1 MKSQELMIKAVVP
14 PIAVPG
20 GEISIECR
28 GFKPGLPSLAN
39 VLFGQSRAEIVSAS
53 EERVVAKVPEN
64 SRALGVALRVN
75 GRVSPVFPF
84 TLGTRLATE
93 LHPVANPVIAPNGA
107 IITTV
112 SGARGQ
118 QSPHPLMR
126 ISRSGEV
133 TPLACEIMN
142 PTGLAFGPD
151 DQLYISSRAEGTV
164 LRFTDYDH
172 LEIVAEDLGIPCGI
186 VFDRQGRL
194 YVGDR
199 SGKIH
204 RIDPSGKREEFA
216 SLPPSISAFHLAI
229 DGEDTLYVTGPTLAM
244 RDPVYRI
251 SRTGEV
257 STLVE
262 GLGRPQ
268 GLAFT
273 RDGDLWIAAS
283 FGGKKGIF
291 RFSMGSKVLIHQIA
305 APMLVGLAMDSEDVF
320 LVDNSS
326 IYRIRMGGPSGK
338 LS

>member
-1 MKSQELMIKAVVP
+1 
-14 PIAVPG
+14 
-20 GEISIECR
+20 
-28 GFKPGLPSLAN
+28 
-39 VLFGQSRAEIVSAS
+39 
-53 EERVVAKVPEN
+53 
-64 SRALGVALRVN
+64 
-75 GRVSPVFPF
+75 
-84 TLGTRLATE
+84 
-93 LHPVANPVIAPNGA
+93 
-107 IITTV
+107 
-112 SGARGQ
+112 
-118 QSPHPLMR
+118 
-126 ISRSGEV
+126 
-133 TPLACEIMN
+133 
-142 PTGLAFGPD
+142 
-151 DQLYISSRAEGTV
+151 
-164 LRFTDYDH
+164 
-172 LEIVAEDLGIPCGI
+172 
-186 VFDRQGRL
+186 
-194 YVGDR
+194 
-199 SGKIH
+199 
-204 RIDPSGKREEFA
+204 
-216 SLPPSISAFHLAI
+216 
-229 DGEDTLYVTGPTLAM
+229 M